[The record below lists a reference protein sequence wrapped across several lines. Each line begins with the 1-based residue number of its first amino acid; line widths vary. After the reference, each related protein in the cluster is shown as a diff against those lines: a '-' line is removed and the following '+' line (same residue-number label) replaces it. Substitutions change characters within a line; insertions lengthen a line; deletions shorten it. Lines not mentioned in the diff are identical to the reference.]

1 MNLRQTIACALAA
14 AAVCACFPRG
24 AAAQDAAGEAAKP
37 VEADPAMTEELEFI
51 KALVDANMPDFSE
64 GVIAEAKKKWPM
76 AMPKLRVLELQGALR
91 LGKFNEVQKTVDDLK
106 GKKGHESE
114 YWALRLSMADAYYA
128 RGMMPEC
135 RKIYD
140 EFFKTVKK
148 PEADL
153 LDFYVESGFK
163 WANICVREKQFD
175 NAVAIYGSLLALGQ
189 KNFGKDSVVKWCSV
203 ALEAVELLLRL
214 ADDIPADPKDKQAKK
229 RAEYLAKAEG
239 YVKELLWKTDLIIVF
254 GKAVAMKAH
263 IEMLR
268 GKTAEAQALVNRYMP
283 KLSEIHED
291 LVRQDPDGK
300 NGYLRSSPMPECRY
314 MLAKLLWNA
323 VLAESKKA
331 KPNEDMIKDALFG
344 ERVKGGRGRSGLG
357 AFNHAINVF
366 AKYPESSWAVDAGE
380 LTEKISEFVKKRY
393 NKDIKTNITA
403 KQRENV
409 LNMQVG
415 TAYELYRGQEY
426 AKAAD
431 AYKDLVARM
440 GETKEAVN
448 ARGVLAECY
457 VNLRQD
463 AKKGSKEQEEYAKQ
477 AKETEDFLAT
487 QYKGKGEDLVRAA
500 GDCTLRLAAKEN
512 DLGDRARAHELYGAY
527 FANYPDHYNA
537 AQTANV
543 LASQAFA
550 SEDWNTAARYFS
562 VIVDKYS
569 KSPLYA
575 DSLQFLS
582 TCYDKLGNR
591 ELKEKYL
598 RMFIGVTKKA
608 GARTTAQLNLALLQ
622 QRRGFDAFDA
632 AAETNDTE
640 AAEAMR
646 KNAYRE
652 VGGAIRDFRA
662 TGDEVAK
669 VLAEDGKAMLKEDRE
684 QYERRHA
691 QALFLEG
698 ACWQRMTWPEAK
710 IPAFREQ
717 AIKAYEK
724 YLASYPKGE
733 YAPQALVKIA
743 TIYTA
748 EKNMEKSQETFA
760 RLQKDFP
767 ESDEAKNSVPRL
779 ASTLIEMGLNA
790 EGVATYKKMLETPG
804 GKYSA
809 YQFLQAGDALL
820 TAKSWT
826 VAEEAYSRA
835 IELAKPLTNSVVYI
849 APASIGQAK
858 ALFGAKNYASARQ
871 KLDEF
876 VEKFGKS
883 SLVVD
888 AYEMLIEVSSQEGS
902 KEKDDTLRMNSF
914 NTAVRAVKKLRNY
927 RKGSKIA
934 LDELDL
940 RSGEILLRKMAAE
953 ADMNLQEQLKIT
965 RGKAIVAFQAF
976 LMAHEPN
983 ESHPASAM
991 TPAELEHLERCYGHL
1006 LPLMADNGSP
1016 KEEILEYGQ
1025 KYRQLF
1031 PNGANAQKINSVL
1044 KPLEGN

>member
-1 MNLRQTIACALAA
+1 MNLRQTIVCALAA

-24 AAAQDAAGEAAKP
+24 AAAQDAAGGPSKPAAP
-37 VEADPAMTEELEFI
+37 DPAMVEELDFI
-51 KALVDANMPDFSE
+51 KALVEADMPDFAN
-64 GVIAEAKKKWPM
+64 GVIAEAKKKWPV
-76 AMPKLRVLELQGALR
+76 ALPKLRVLELQGDLS
-91 LGKFNEVQKTVDDLK
+91 LGKFDAVQKAVDELR
-106 GKKGHESE
+106 GKKGRESE
-114 YWALRLSMADAYYA
+114 YWALCLSMADAYYS
-128 RGMMPEC
+128 RGMMPQC

-140 EFFKTVKK
+140 EFFKVVKK
-148 PEADL
+148 PGADL

-163 WANICVREKQFD
+163 WANICAREKHYD
-175 NAVAIYGSLLALGQ
+175 DAVAMYGSLLSLGQ
-189 KNFGKDSVVKWCSV
+189 NNLGNDSVMKWCSV

-214 ADDIPADPKDKQAKK
+214 SDDIPADAKGKPAEK
-229 RAEYLAKAEG
+229 RAAYLRQAEG

-263 IEMLR
+263 IEMLHGR
-268 GKTAEAQALVNRYMP
+268 TSEAQMLVNRYMP

-314 MLAKLLWNA
+314 MLAKLLWNS

-331 KPNEDMIKDALFG
+331 KPNEDMIKDLLFG

-366 AKYPESSWAVDAGE
+366 AKYPESPWAVDAGD
-380 LTEKISEFVKKRY
+380 LTEKIAEFVKKRY

-409 LNMQVG
+409 LKMQVA
-415 TAYELYRGQEY
+415 TAYELYRGREY
-426 AKAAD
+426 AKAAE
-431 AYKDLVARM
+431 AYRELLVRM

-448 ARGVLAECY
+448 ARGILAECY
-457 VNLRQD
+457 INLRQD
-463 AKKGSKEQEEYAKQ
+463 AKKGSKEQEDYAKQ
-477 AKETEDFLAT
+477 AKEAEDFVAT
-487 QYKGKGEDLVRAA
+487 QYRGKDAELVRAA
-500 GDCTLRLAAKEN
+500 GDCTLRFAAKER
-512 DLGDRARAHELYGAY
+512 DLGNRKRAYELYDAY
-527 FANYPDHYNA
+527 FANYPNHYNA

-543 LASQAFA
+543 LASQAFS
-550 SEDWNTAARYFS
+550 SEDWNTAIRYFS
-562 VIVDKYS
+562 VVVNGYP
-569 KSPLYA
+569 KSPQYA

-582 TCYDKLGNR
+582 ICYDKLGNQ

-598 RMFIGVTKKA
+598 RAFIGATKKVS
-608 GARTTAQLNLALLQ
+608 ARTGAQLNLALIQ

-632 AAETNDTE
+632 AAETNDTA

-646 KNAYRE
+646 KEAYRG
-652 VGGAIRDFRA
+652 VAGAIKDFRA
-662 TGDEVAK
+662 TGDELAK
-669 VLAEDGKAMLKEDRE
+669 ALAEDGKSMMKEDRE

-698 ACWQRMTWPEAK
+698 ACWQRMAWPEAK
-710 IPAFREQ
+710 VSVFRAQ
-717 AIKAYEK
+717 AVKAYEK
-724 YLASYPKGE
+724 YLAAYPKGE
-733 YAPQALVKIA
+733 YASKALVKIA

-748 EKNMEKSQETFA
+748 EKNMEKSQETFE
-760 RLQKDFP
+760 RLQRDFP

-790 EGVATYKKMLETPG
+790 EGVAEYKKMLETPG

-826 VAEEAYSRA
+826 VAEEAYAKA
-835 IELAKPLTNSVVYI
+835 IELAKPLTNAVAYI

-876 VEKFGKS
+876 IEKFGKS

-888 AYEMLIEVSSQEGS
+888 AYEMLVEVSSQEGS

-914 NTAVRAVKKLRNY
+914 NTAVRALKKLRNY
-927 RKGSKIA
+927 RRGSKIA

-940 RSGEILLRKMAAE
+940 RSGEILLRKMSAE

-976 LMAHEPN
+976 LMSHEPN
-983 ESHPASAM
+983 EAHPASAM
-991 TPAELEHLERCYGHL
+991 TPAELEHLERCYGRL

>member
-1 MNLRQTIACALAA
+1 MNLRQTIAYALAA

-24 AAAQDAAGEAAKP
+24 ATAQDAAGGAEAPAAP
-37 VEADPAMTEELEFI
+37 DPAMAEELDFI
-51 KALVDANMPDFSE
+51 KALVDANMPDLAE

-76 AMPKLRVLELQGALR
+76 AVPKLRVLELQGDLR
-91 LGKFNEVQKTVDDLK
+91 LGKFDAVQKAADALK
-106 GKKGHESE
+106 GKKGSESE

-140 EFFKTVKK
+140 EFFKTIKK
-148 PEADL
+148 PGADIL
-153 LDFYVESGFK
+153 EFYVESGFK
-163 WANICVREKQFD
+163 WAQICTREKHFD
-175 NAVAIYGSLLALGQ
+175 DAVAMYTSLLALGDARLGEEQ
-189 KNFGKDSVVKWCSV
+189 WCMV

-214 ADDIPADPKDKQAKK
+214 TDEIPADAKGKPAEKRAAYIKQADGLVNK
-229 RAEYLAKAEG
+229 
-239 YVKELLWKTDLIIVF
+239 LLWKNELIIVF
-254 GKAVAMKAH
+254 GKAISMKAH

-268 GKTAEAQALVNRYMP
+268 GKPQEAQMLVNRYMP
-283 KLSEIHED
+283 DLSAIHQS
-291 LVRQDPDGK
+291 LVEQDPDGK
-300 NGYLRSSPMPECRY
+300 KGYVRASPMPECRY
-314 MLAKLLWNA
+314 LLAKMLWDA
-323 VLAESKKA
+323 ALAESKKSKA
-331 KPNEDMIKDALFG
+331 DEDMIKDSLFG
-344 ERVKGGRGRSGLG
+344 ARQKGGKRSNLG
-357 AFNHAINVF
+357 AYNHAINVF
-366 AKYPESSWAVDAGE
+366 VKYPESTWAVDAGD
-380 LTEKISEFVKKRY
+380 LTEKIAEFVKKRY

-409 LNMQVG
+409 LKMQV
-415 TAYELYRGQEY
+415 ASAFELYRGQEY
-426 AKAAD
+426 VKAAE
-431 AYKDLVARM
+431 AYKELVARM
-440 GETKEAVN
+440 GETKEAVD
-448 ARGVLAECY
+448 ARGILAECY

-463 AKKGSKEQEEYAKQ
+463 AKKGSKEQDEYAKQ
-477 AKETEDFLAT
+477 AKEAEDFIAT
-487 QYKGKGEDLVRAA
+487 QFKGKGAELVRAA

-512 DLGDRARAHELYGAY
+512 DLGDRARAYELYDSY

-543 LASQAFA
+543 LASQAFS
-550 SEDWNTAARYFS
+550 SEDWNMAIRYFS
-562 VIVDKYS
+562 VIAEGYQ
-569 KSPLYA
+569 KSPQYA
-575 DSLQFLS
+575 DALQYLS
-582 TCYDKLGNR
+582 TCHDKLGNN

-598 RMFIGVTKKA
+598 RAFVGVTKKV

-632 AAETNDTE
+632 AAETNDTA
-640 AAEAMR
+640 AAEAVR

-652 VGGAIRDFRA
+652 VAGAIRDFRA
-662 TGDEVAK
+662 TGDELGK
-669 VLAEDGKAMLKEDRE
+669 VLAEGGKSMSKEDKE
-684 QYERRHA
+684 QYERRHG

-698 ACWQRMTWPEAK
+698 ACWQRLAWPEAK
-710 IPAFREQ
+710 VSVFRAQ

-724 YLASYPKGE
+724 YLAAYPKGE
-733 YAPQALVKIA
+733 YATKALVKIA

-748 EKNMEKSQETFA
+748 EKNMDKSQETFA
-760 RLQKDFP
+760 RLQRDFP

-826 VAEEAYSRA
+826 VAEEAYAKA
-835 IELAKPLTNSVVYI
+835 IELAKPLTNSVAYI
-849 APASIGQAK
+849 APASLGQAK
-858 ALFGAKNYASARQ
+858 ALFGAKSYASARQ
-871 KLDEF
+871 KLDDF
-876 VEKFGKS
+876 IEKFGKS

-991 TPAELEHLERCYGHL
+991 TPAELGHLERCYGHL